1 MYYKDGSI
9 IKGEWKD
16 GSVFG
21 FAIETDCTA
30 NTYYIGQ
37 YKDSEYNGY
46 GIKYYY
52 SENKIFKGQ
61 VTNNK
66 LY

>member
-21 FAIETDCTA
+21 FAIETDFKMFE
-30 NTYYIGQ
+30 YI
-37 YKDSEYNGY
+37 
-46 GIKYYY
+46 
-52 SENKIFKGQ
+52 
-61 VTNNK
+61 
-66 LY
+66 

>member
-21 FAIETDCTA
+21 FAIETDCTVLL
-30 NTYYIGQ
+30 I
-37 YKDSEYNGY
+37 
-46 GIKYYY
+46 I
-52 SENKIFKGQ
+52 
-61 VTNNK
+61 
-66 LY
+66 